1 MITFVVIKKYVYN
14 EQLQYFNTNMMLDDC
29 ALFYR
34 KKLQWWNK
42 CSTKLYIK
50 ICALFCMYLSRK
62 NFF

>member
-34 KKLQWWNK
+34 KKLQ
-42 CSTKLYIK
+42 
-50 ICALFCMYLSRK
+50 
-62 NFF
+62 